1 MASLR
6 HKLPLTFFET
16 SLKSQTLRAH
26 LHHTCMKTNGKKA
39 QISLAETPV
48 YLSFHACG
56 HQFFCMLTS
65 VFLCDIYV
73 PYSHQC

>member
-26 LHHTCMKTNGKKA
+26 SHHTCMKTNGKKSTDFTCGDT
-39 QISLAETPV
+39 SLP
-48 YLSFHACG
+48 
-56 HQFFCMLTS
+56 QFSCMWTS
-65 VFLCDIYV
+65 VFLHVDISFLV
-73 PYSHQC
+73 